1 MFIVIVIVI
10 VIVVRVVVIS
20 MRIDFIIVVLSLFCY
35 WFVLKPTEKLSDAL
49 HPSKKKKRFSFDCF
63 KIRRRRPNT
72 LFYVWLARIFL
83 VIYFTYHLCAAPQ
96 QKNSSF
102 DEQPPDTKQRAQET
116 RLPSRDPFPSCAHDP
131 EGS

>member
-49 HPSKKKKRFSFDCF
+49 HPSKKKKTFHKVIKKILTGSKKHPEVAVQIATAGISFAML
-63 KIRRRRPNT
+63 ISQQQT
-72 LFYVWLARIFL
+72 L
-83 VIYFTYHLCAAPQ
+83 
-96 QKNSSF
+96 
-102 DEQPPDTKQRAQET
+102 
-116 RLPSRDPFPSCAHDP
+116 
-131 EGS
+131 